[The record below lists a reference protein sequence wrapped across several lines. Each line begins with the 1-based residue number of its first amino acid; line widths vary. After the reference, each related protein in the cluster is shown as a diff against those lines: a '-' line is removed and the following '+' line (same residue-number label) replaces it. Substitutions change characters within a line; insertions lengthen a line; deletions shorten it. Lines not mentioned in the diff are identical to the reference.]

1 MGAKLS
7 RGLIMSLGLV
17 AGALIVNA
25 GLTYCNTRQLDEAA
39 RQVDPHS

>member
-25 GLTYCNTRQLDEAA
+25 GLTYFNTRQLDEACA
-39 RQVDPHS
+39 AGDPHS